1 MISYETRLG
10 KIHISEEYLQ
20 KLIGQ
25 AVTSCF
31 GVVGMVPSGSR
42 QKLLGFFNKKED
54 MKQGIII
61 HGNCDSVN
69 IELHIIVSYGMNI
82 NAIAQSIVH
91 KVQYTVSEATGIK
104 VGKVT
109 VKVDGIKE

>member
-1 MISYETRLG
+1 MISYET
-10 KIHISEEYLQ
+10 IHGTVSLSNEYMT

-31 GVVGMVPSGSR
+31 GVVGMVPYGSK
-42 QKLLGFFNKKED
+42 QKLLGIVSKKEHID
-54 MKQGIII
+54 KGIYVKGDI
-61 HGNCDSVN
+61 GSVD

-82 NAIAQSIVH
+82 NAIAKSIVH
-91 KVQYTVSEATGIK
+91 KVKYTVAEATGIK
-104 VGKVT
+104 VNKVT

>member
-10 KIHISEEYLQ
+10 KIHLSEDYLQ
-20 KLIGQ
+20 KLIGE

-31 GVVGMVPSGSR
+31 GVVGMVPTTGK
-42 QKLLGFFNKKED
+42 QKLSSLFSKKED
-54 MKQGIII
+54 LHRGIII
-61 HGNCDSVN
+61 RGDAETIN

-91 KVQYTVSEATGIK
+91 KVHYTVAEATGIK

>member
-10 KIHISEEYLQ
+10 KIHLSEDYLQ
-20 KLIGQ
+20 KLIGE

-31 GVVGMVPSGSR
+31 GVVGMVPTTGKQRLSS
-42 QKLLGFFNKKED
+42 LFSKKED
-54 MKQGIII
+54 LNRGIII
-61 HGNCDSVN
+61 RGDADNIN

-91 KVQYTVSEATGIK
+91 KVHYTISEATGIK